1 MGRWGLLIIVV
12 GLAFEARIAAGP
24 GRHVIC
30 GGNGR
35 NLTAMLTAAIAEART
50 LFGNCPGIISF
61 GVAGGLAPQ
70 LRPGTCVIGSAILS
84 GSNRMPT
91 NRKWS
96 RQLLQTFPDAVSG
109 MILGVTAPVSDPG
122 DKRALHL
129 NTGAIAVDMESHVV
143 ATVCAA
149 HGLPVAAMRVIT
161 DPAERALPASAVAA
175 MRPNG
180 TTNIG
185 AMIRAMLMR
194 PREIPALFQ
203 TAFDALAARATLVRG
218 RRLLGPGLLLVNSLE
233 ADPVR
238 ANEPYL
244 GPAIQTATM
253 EGA

>member
-1 MGRWGLLIIVV
+1 LIIVV

-30 GGNGR
+30 GGDGR
-35 NLTAMLTAAIAEART
+35 NLTAMLTAAIAQARMH
-50 LFGNCPGIISF
+50 FGDCPGIVSF

-122 DKRALHL
+122 DKRVLHV

-143 ATVCAA
+143 ATVGAA

-185 AMIRAMLMR
+185 AMIKAVLKR

-218 RRLLGPGLLLVNSLE
+218 RRLLGSGLLLVNSLE
-233 ADPVR
+233 ADPVG

-253 EGA
+253 ERV

>member
-1 MGRWGLLIIVV
+1 LIIVV

-24 GRHVIC
+24 GIHVIC

-35 NLTAMLTAAIAEART
+35 NLTTMLTAAIAEARM
-50 LFGNCPGIISF
+50 LFGDCPGIISF

-91 NRKWS
+91 NHIWS
-96 RQLLQTFPDAVSG
+96 QQLLQTFSDAVSG
-109 MILGVTAPVSDPG
+109 MILGVPAPICDPR

-143 ATVCAA
+143 ATVGAA

-161 DPAERALPASAVAA
+161 DPADRALPASAVAA

-185 AMIRAMLMR
+185 AMIGSALMR

-203 TAFDALAARATLVRG
+203 TALDALAARATLLRG
-218 RRLLGPGLLLVNSLE
+218 RRLLGPSLLLVNSLE
-233 ADPVR
+233 GDPVT

-244 GPAIQTATM
+244 GPAIQTATI
-253 EGA
+253 EGG

>member
-1 MGRWGLLIIVV
+1 LIIVV

-24 GRHVIC
+24 GRRVIC

-35 NLTAMLTAAIAEART
+35 NLTAMLTAAIAEARMH
-50 LFGNCPGIISF
+50 FGDCPGIISF

-91 NRKWS
+91 NQKWS
-96 RQLLQTFPDAVSG
+96 QQLLQTFPDAVSG
-109 MILGVTAPVSDPG
+109 MLLGVSAPVCDPG
-122 DKRALHL
+122 DKRSLHV

-143 ATVCAA
+143 ATVGAT

-161 DPAERALPASAVAA
+161 DPAERALPACAVAA
-175 MRPNG
+175 MSPNG

-185 AMIRAMLMR
+185 AMIRSVLMK

-203 TAFDALAARATLVRG
+203 TAVDALAARATLVRG

-233 ADPVR
+233 GDSITAK
-238 ANEPYL
+238 EPYL

-253 EGA
+253 ESV

>member
-1 MGRWGLLIIVV
+1 MIIVV

-24 GRHVIC
+24 GMRVVC
-30 GGNGR
+30 GGDSR
-35 NLTAMLTAAIAEART
+35 HLSAALAAAIAEART

-91 NRKWS
+91 NQIWS
-96 RQLLQTFPDAVSG
+96 QQLLRTFPDAVSG
-109 MILGVTAPVSDPG
+109 MLLGVSAPICDPRDKCALYVS
-122 DKRALHL
+122 
-129 NTGAIAVDMESHVV
+129 TGAIAVDMESHVV
-143 ATVCAA
+143 AAVGAA
-149 HGLPVAAMRVIT
+149 HGIPVAAMRVVT
-161 DPAERALPASAVAA
+161 DPAERTLPAVAA

-185 AMIRAMLMR
+185 AMIKAVLMR

-203 TAFDALAARATLVRG
+203 TAFDALAARVTLVRG
-218 RRLLGPGLLLVNSLE
+218 GRLLGPSLLLVNSLE
-233 ADPVR
+233 CDPVT

>member
-1 MGRWGLLIIVV
+1 LIIVV

-24 GRHVIC
+24 GMHVVC
-30 GGNGR
+30 GGDSR
-35 NLTAMLTAAIAEART
+35 HLSATLAAAIAEARM
-50 LFGNCPGIISF
+50 LFGDCPGIISF

-91 NRKWS
+91 NHIWS
-96 RQLLQTFPDAVSG
+96 QQLLQTFPDAVSG
-109 MILGVTAPVSDPG
+109 MLLGVSAPICDPR
-122 DKRALHL
+122 DKRALHV

-143 ATVCAA
+143 AAVGAA
-149 HGLPVAAMRVIT
+149 HGLPVAAMRVVT
-161 DPAERALPASAVAA
+161 DPAERTLPASAVAA

-185 AMIRAMLMR
+185 AMIRVMLMR

-203 TAFDALAARATLVRG
+203 TALDALAARATLVRG

-233 ADPVR
+233 GEPVR

-253 EGA
+253 ESV

>member
-1 MGRWGLLIIVV
+1 
-12 GLAFEARIAAGP
+12 
-24 GRHVIC
+24 
-30 GGNGR
+30 
-35 NLTAMLTAAIAEART
+35 
-50 LFGNCPGIISF
+50 
-61 GVAGGLAPQ
+61 
-70 LRPGTCVIGSAILS
+70 
-84 GSNRMPT
+84 
-91 NRKWS
+91 
-96 RQLLQTFPDAVSG
+96 VS
-109 MILGVTAPVSDPG
+109 APVCDPG

-143 ATVCAA
+143 ATVGAA

-233 ADPVR
+233 GEPVT

-244 GPAIQTATM
+244 GPAIQQQPWKVFNGPRCCAPNTLV
-253 EGA
+253 EINDSPKSLPLKERIV

>member
-1 MGRWGLLIIVV
+1 LIIVV

-24 GRHVIC
+24 GIHVVC
-30 GGNGR
+30 GGDSS
-35 NLTAMLTAAIAEART
+35 NLTATLTGAIAEARI
-50 LFGNCPGIISF
+50 LYGDCPGIISF

-91 NRKWS
+91 NQKWS
-96 RQLLQTFPDAVSG
+96 QQLLQTFPDAVSG
-109 MILGVTAPVSDPG
+109 MLLGVSAPICDPG
-122 DKRALHL
+122 DKRALHV

-143 ATVCAA
+143 ATVGAA

-161 DPAERALPASAVAA
+161 DPAERALPSTAVAA

-185 AMIRAMLMR
+185 AMIRGALMR

-218 RRLLGPGLLLVNSLE
+218 RHLL
-233 ADPVR
+233 APVFLR
-238 ANEPYL
+238 VDSRGAEPVTANEPYL
-244 GPAIQTATM
+244 GPAMQTATM

>member
-1 MGRWGLLIIVV
+1 MWGANARSVRKFLPFSLSEAAALTKGARIIVPRYLV
-12 GLAFEARIAAGP
+12 PMAAP
-24 GRHVIC
+24 
-30 GGNGR
+30 
-35 NLTAMLTAAIAEART
+35 
-50 LFGNCPGIISF
+50 S
-61 GVAGGLAPQ
+61 
-70 LRPGTCVIGSAILS
+70 
-84 GSNRMPT
+84 
-91 NRKWS
+91 
-96 RQLLQTFPDAVSG
+96 AVSSH
-109 MILGVTAPVSDPG
+109 VSAPICDPR
-122 DKRALHL
+122 DKRALHV

-143 ATVCAA
+143 AAVGAA
-149 HGLPVAAMRVIT
+149 HGLPVAAMRVVT
-161 DPAERALPASAVAA
+161 DPAERTLPASAVAA

-233 ADPVR
+233 GEPVT

-253 EGA
+253 ESV